1 LRCKNECHVNLG
13 PAAIHILGES
23 YRLEG
28 AARRE
33 GRRSAGLSGP
43 FSGREFGNIAAP
55 IHSCGRSLLSR
66 KSRVDVSSIVTV
78 FKERAHDNRTS
89 EVRWPCLF
97 EAFVIA
103 SMLAIDAAMPALTS
117 ALAHLLNDEA
127 LPLGGASLNVF
138 GELLGDSS
146 TVEPRTLTPLAP
158 VHITRHFRVS
168 QFRE

>member
-43 FSGREFGNIAAP
+43 FSGRGFGNIAAP

-103 SMLAIDAAMPALTS
+103 SMLSSDPDNSWFRIVNASAIDAAMPALTS
-117 ALAHLLNDEA
+117 ALA
-127 LPLGGASLNVF
+127 P
-138 GELLGDSS
+138 
-146 TVEPRTLTPLAP
+146 P
-158 VHITRHFRVS
+158 S
-168 QFRE
+168 Q